1 MYECLLDDQGCWKF
15 SWPCAGSEELGNGL
29 LFESGK
35 WCVMLAMIRSVRA
48 IMINP
53 GRIDQTDSFLK
64 LHSPVSKFTWWKC
77 LWRDPILSCRRL
89 QNHMVWFIPICKVQW
104 KCSWTFHDF
113 HHVVKF
119 RPRPALVKFGHFN
132 LKTLI
137 QHLIDGLNS
146 HRDGSAGD
154 THPWIQYGSRF

>member
-1 MYECLLDDQGCWKF
+1 MLKVFVTLCWF
-15 SWPCAGSEELGNGL
+15 WRIRERP
-29 LFESGK
+29 SGK

-119 RPRPALVKFGHFN
+119 RPRPALIKFDHFN

-137 QHLIDGLNS
+137 QQLIDGLNS
-146 HRDGSAGD
+146 YRRVTPLNSIRKSILDFGSGNLSL
-154 THPWIQYGSRF
+154 HS